1 MDTRRGPQGAQRL
14 EQRFAYEAGTGRL
27 AATTDAMGN
36 VTSYIYGLLPW
47 PTQIVTSEPAVA
59 SQPAVTVTT
68 SLVYDALGRVVHEE
82 RAGTIVDRLLDE
94 AGNVLFSATGGAH
107 QLITSYDSR
116 GVARSIAKPEIGGL
130 VAFGYDGDGRLL
142 VKSVAREGGS
152 QEVTSS
158 HYDASGR
165 MDRRT
170 RPGSLP
176 ESFTYHSDDTLAS
189 WTTRLANR
197 QGEQLVIAY
206 AYDAANRLTF
216 RSPANPQA
224 FADGMRPP
232 GLAPLDGGDV
242 MTYDAVGRLTS
253 AGILPQ
259 PGASQPDPATLVT
272 FADFDTRGLPK
283 SERVGAWPAG
293 SVLARSY
300 DAFGNTVAT
309 LLPQG
314 IAASAGFAGFRASFD
329 ALDRMTSVTQATP
342 DGAPIPGAA
351 FAATLSW
358 SGSTRPLGVTTP
370 GGFAT
375 AQGFDPA
382 SGRLARLSVSANG
395 NMLGQMAY
403 TWDVARDLKLGRVV
417 RSEGGLASSLGYAA
431 QYDAV
436 QRMTGASTGR
446 GSTEGGS
453 QGVVLGRW
461 SYAYG
466 QADELVSITEATG
479 GVWQYA
485 SGAEGRITS
494 RSGPDG
500 SEAFAYDGEG
510 RRIEDAS
517 SRCTW
522 DWRGRL
528 VQVDIKDVGAG
539 LVPALGP
546 HAGERIVYAYDATG
560 RLLSRTH
567 LGQIPPGG
575 TDSDRPFIAK
585 RAFVWDGQRLAAE
598 AGLNFQDQ
606 PLWRQ
611 QYAPGQRGLDDA
623 PLVRVEKDLQGS
635 PSTTTYAIL
644 RDEMGTPL
652 AVVDEAQGR
661 GSGGGLRLLA
671 RYLSAPYGQRHSELG
686 PQLVAIAFDATVTK
700 VASTNQRPTA
710 NQTVAGALRIVTTS
724 PLASAS
730 LTSGLVLEQWDA
742 AAASWEAAARKDF
755 AIGPADDDPTDLR
768 VMRLAGWAKATR
780 YRITLLPS
788 ITDIF
793 GRGLVL
799 PTGERQGVVVE
810 LVVPSDGTTPPS
822 YARVFPLA
830 YDKGAS
836 DTLAGAFPGGH
847 TSGFQGAWTDP
858 ATGLAYH
865 RARWYDP
872 RNATWLSED
881 PLEDADSP
889 NLYAFVSWQPQ
900 MAVDPSGREL
910 SILFDFSRA
919 QVPEKVQIEVATIV
933 RQVLIRAGVKEVSV
947 YFAGGSTTPNFFSRF
962 FSRPGNVFVSVRF
975 VNTSLGKGVFGY
987 TRRLRQGDE
996 SRWVSSVATVTVNP
1010 QAEGKELLAA
1020 DSRRLV
1026 TYLANVAVHEV
1037 GHASGALTE
1046 YNADALRGGGEA
1058 GTVMG
1063 RPPSLE
1069 YLTLKILEF
1078 SQTDAVLLQKHLN
1091 EQTSESNP
1099 RTGN

>member
-1 MDTRRGPQGAQRL
+1 
-14 EQRFAYEAGTGRL
+14 
-27 AATTDAMGN
+27 
-36 VTSYIYGLLPW
+36 
-47 PTQIVTSEPAVA
+47 
-59 SQPAVTVTT
+59 
-68 SLVYDALGRVVHEE
+68 
-82 RAGTIVDRLLDE
+82 
-94 AGNVLFSATGGAH
+94 
-107 QLITSYDSR
+107 
-116 GVARSIAKPEIGGL
+116 
-130 VAFGYDGDGRLL
+130 
-142 VKSVAREGGS
+142 
-152 QEVTSS
+152 
-158 HYDASGR
+158 
-165 MDRRT
+165 
-170 RPGSLP
+170 
-176 ESFTYHSDDTLAS
+176 
-189 WTTRLANR
+189 
-197 QGEQLVIAY
+197 
-206 AYDAANRLTF
+206 
-216 RSPANPQA
+216 
-224 FADGMRPP
+224 
-232 GLAPLDGGDV
+232 
-242 MTYDAVGRLTS
+242 
-253 AGILPQ
+253 
-259 PGASQPDPATLVT
+259 VT

-293 SVLARSY
+293 SVLARHY

-370 GGFAT
+370 GGLGT
-375 AQGFDPA
+375 AQGFDPG
-382 SGRLARLSVSANG
+382 SGRLARLSMSANG
-395 NMLGQMAY
+395 TMLGQMAY

-417 RSEGGLASSLGYAA
+417 RSEGGLASSFGYTA

-461 SYAYG
+461 GYAYG

-485 SGAEGRITS
+485 SGAEGRITR

-517 SRCTW
+517 SRSTW

-539 LVPALGP
+539 LVPALAP

-575 TDSDRPFIAK
+575 SDSDRPFLAK

-623 PLVRVEKDLQGS
+623 PLVRVEKDLQAT
-635 PSTTTYAIL
+635 PSTETYAIL

-652 AVVDEAQGR
+652 AVVEEAQGP
-661 GSGGGLRLLA
+661 GSGGGLRLLT

-686 PQLVAIAFDATVTK
+686 PELVAIAFDATITK
-700 VASTNQRPTA
+700 VGSTDQRPTA
-710 NQTVAGALRIVTTS
+710 KQTVSGALRVVTTS

-730 LTSGLVLEQWDA
+730 LASGLVLEQWDQA
-742 AAASWEAAARKDF
+742 AGSWRTAPRTDF
-755 AIGPADDDPTDLR
+755 AIGTADDDPTDLR

-788 ITDIF
+788 ITDTF
-793 GRGLVL
+793 GRGLIL
-799 PTGERQGVVVE
+799 PEGERQGVVVE
-810 LVVPSDGTTPPS
+810 LAVPEDGTTPPS

-830 YDKGAS
+830 YDKSAS
-836 DTLAGAFPGGH
+836 DTLAGAFPGGQ
-847 TSGFQGAWTDP
+847 TFGFQGAWTDP

-872 RNATWLSED
+872 RNATWLSAD
-881 PLEDADSP
+881 PLGAVNSL
-889 NLYAFVSWQPQ
+889 NLFAFVGHRPL
-900 MAVDPSGREL
+900 MATDATGRYEADVHAGMTYYL
-910 SILFDFSRA
+910 ALQAGFDQSEA
-919 QVPEKVQIEVATIV
+919 AEVAFWAEWPDVAPSAEPVHNAAIGNWEPIYEYHFPIDPKTGRVEPANATAMRGV
-933 RQVLIRAGVKEVSV
+933 RQARSLRQLGMAIHTLQDSFGHSPSYPGNITGQAKSIPGARLLLKRAEAKGKV
-947 YFAGGSTTPNFFSRF
+947 
-962 FSRPGNVFVSVRF
+962 SRPEQGITHTILNPRSFWLSPVAAMHAADYTCLRPELAFSMEQEVFRAMVDYLAREGRLSPSESYARTAAFVRF
-975 VNTSLGKGVFGY
+975 SPMVRDFNVAWTKQQKMRWLETNCGRRAVGLVPWADVTLPFCAPPPSSEDL
-987 TRRLRQGDE
+987 RRLLLTP
-996 SRWVSSVATVTVNP
+996 ANP
-1010 QAEGKELLAA
+1010 PALLPVPA
-1020 DSRRLV
+1020 R
-1026 TYLANVAVHEV
+1026 
-1037 GHASGALTE
+1037 
-1046 YNADALRGGGEA
+1046 
-1058 GTVMG
+1058 
-1063 RPPSLE
+1063 
-1069 YLTLKILEF
+1069 
-1078 SQTDAVLLQKHLN
+1078 
-1091 EQTSESNP
+1091 
-1099 RTGN
+1099 